1 MKPARRSDSLWPATL
16 NQLQP
21 IGMPPGFIQS
31 FQRLSSIKEDPV
43 RQRVIVCPLTQNQG
57 AYLLCRMPLHRGA
70 FPGQWALSGGGLE
83 PDERIEEGLRRE
95 IREELGHAL
104 QIGAV
109 QPWTF
114 RDDIRTK
121 LYPDGS
127 SEQIHMIYLIFD
139 CEALNRDVTIN
150 EEFDAHA
157 WVEPKDLGAY
167 DLNAATRITLLAKEL
182 LSS

>member
-1 MKPARRSDSLWPATL
+1 MNHS
-16 NQLQP
+16 NN
-21 IGMPPGFIQS
+21 
-31 FQRLSSIKEDPV
+31 EDP
-43 RQRVIVCPLTQNQG
+43 RTIAKWAAAGCEAG
-57 AYLLCRMPLHRGA
+57 ASRRFVVTCHAKSIATHRDAAG
-70 FPGQWALSGGGLE
+70 FHTIL
-83 PDERIEEGLRRE
+83 RIEEGLRRE

-167 DLNAATRITLLAKEL
+167 DLNAATRITLLAKGL
-182 LSS
+182 LPS